1 MQPMSREDS
10 MAKNVGG
17 IEKVIRLVVGGY
29 LVLGALFLDLP
40 TWGTAAL
47 SVVGIVALL
56 TGAMGYCPAWSVFG
70 INTCRVNSTTT

>member
-1 MQPMSREDS
+1 

-29 LVLGALFLDLP
+29 LVLGALLLDLP

-47 SVVGIVALL
+47 SVIGIVVLL
-56 TGAMGYCPAWSVFG
+56 TGAMGYCPAWTAFG
-70 INTCRVNSTTT
+70 INTCQVNSTK